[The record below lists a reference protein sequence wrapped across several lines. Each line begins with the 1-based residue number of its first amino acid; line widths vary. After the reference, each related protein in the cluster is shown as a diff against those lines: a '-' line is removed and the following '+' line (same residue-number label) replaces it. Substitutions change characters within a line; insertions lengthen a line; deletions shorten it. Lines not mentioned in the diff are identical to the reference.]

1 LSCKYIINT
10 NDSTSTALACSFNFC
25 LSIQTQTN
33 VKAALATM
41 EALATT
47 VRAVSYAIALRGMLG
62 SVANMSVGE
71 SDTSVYITNN
81 NYRLKPMGVHYIH
94 NNVDL
99 HTSK

>member
-1 LSCKYIINT
+1 M
-10 NDSTSTALACSFNFC
+10 A
-25 LSIQTQTN
+25 
-33 VKAALATM
+33 M

-47 VRAVSYAIALRGMLG
+47 VQAVSYAIVLRGMLG
-62 SVANMSVGE
+62 SVANMLVGE
-71 SDTSVYITNN
+71 TEPSLYITNK